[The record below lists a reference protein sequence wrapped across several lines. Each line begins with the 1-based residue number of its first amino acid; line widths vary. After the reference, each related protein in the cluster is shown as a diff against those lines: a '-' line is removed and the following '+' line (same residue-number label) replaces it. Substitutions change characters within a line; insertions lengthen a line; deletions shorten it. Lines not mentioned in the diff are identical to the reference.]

1 MWRCW
6 CEDKNWLWPDEGG
19 CQSLIERDRKDS
31 WVRCRVRCYSQT
43 KTTHKPGRVVSGQHI
58 RSGVRIVQKRGWIMS
73 RTAHQIVDD
82 VTVGKQGNGSKHF
95 SLEVEK
101 GKIAMICMRSSTK
114 TYYMTWNNL
123 NFTLYLYDSH
133 HFESRHWLQ
142 RSFLSRFHLCYIALQ
157 FRLACSITAPFIHQ
171 LQINPSII
179 HSIHTSRWR

>member
-95 SLEVEK
+95 SLEVKK
-101 GKIAMICMRSSTK
+101 GKIAIICMRSSTK
-114 TYYMTWNNL
+114 TYKTSPCTCTTAI
-123 NFTLYLYDSH
+123 TLKVGTD
-133 HFESRHWLQ
+133 
-142 RSFLSRFHLCYIALQ
+142 CN
-157 FRLACSITAPFIHQ
+157 APFS
-171 LQINPSII
+171 LVSIYVTL
-179 HSIHTSRWR
+179 HFNLG